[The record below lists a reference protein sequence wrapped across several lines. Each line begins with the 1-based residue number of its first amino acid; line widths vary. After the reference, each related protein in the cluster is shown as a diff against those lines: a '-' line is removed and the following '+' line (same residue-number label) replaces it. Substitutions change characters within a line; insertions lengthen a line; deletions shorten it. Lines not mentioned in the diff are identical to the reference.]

1 MDKENKIVDDEIDGV
16 SDIDNDNDNIFN
28 NEDFIKLAKNVGNKI
43 MPRINS
49 MKDNFSMDE
58 DKFFESVKS
67 TQNICDNNIIT
78 YLEFIKTFD
87 KSKIDLT
94 KYIDEKEF
102 RKIFGQIYLT
112 YEHCDELEK
121 NGFDKQRLEN
131 HKKAFTLT
139 MGMPLYS
146 SLMITHFFK
155 EQNLEFDKEIFELF
169 TKNLMD
175 KMSPLMK
182 MFGQK

>member
-1 MDKENKIVDDEIDGV
+1 MQTSDFVDDFEL
-16 SDIDNDNDNIFN
+16 FN
-28 NEDFIKLAKNVGNKI
+28 KMKEKRSEKNN
-43 MPRINS
+43 
-49 MKDNFSMDE
+49 
-58 DKFFESVKS
+58 
-67 TQNICDNNIIT
+67 
-78 YLEFIKTFD
+78 
-87 KSKIDLT
+87 
-94 KYIDEKEF
+94 DEKEH
-102 RKIFGQIYLT
+102 KK
-112 YEHCDELEK
+112 DKKSSDVKKLEK

-155 EQNLEFDKEIFELF
+155 EQNLQFDKEIFELF